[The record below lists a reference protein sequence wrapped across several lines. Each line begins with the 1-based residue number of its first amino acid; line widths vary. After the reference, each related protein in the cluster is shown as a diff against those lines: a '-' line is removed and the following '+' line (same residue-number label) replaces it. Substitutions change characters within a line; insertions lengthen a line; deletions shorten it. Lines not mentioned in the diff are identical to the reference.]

1 MKTLTQRSHA
11 RDDAGFNKTIEL
23 KSPVQAVQPEATG
36 IAATIVEG
44 LGRINCCTPL
54 RVLPHIPTE
63 LKEV

>member
-1 MKTLTQRSHA
+1 MNTSTQRSHA
-11 RDDAGFNKTIEL
+11 RDDAGFGKTNEM
-23 KSPVQAVQPEATG
+23 KSPVQMVRPKATG
-36 IAATIVEG
+36 ITATIVDG